1 MQSISI
7 VRLNMWTYFIILF
20 TVSFCALS
28 HGNRIRREEPD
39 LNPGN
44 WDSCKPNAQAPP
56 TRVPTKDR
64 VDALRTR
71 FATEGIQAYLIP
83 NEDAHQSE
91 YPSAY
96 DKRRGW
102 ISGFQGSAGFA
113 VVTDTKQA
121 LWTDGRYFLEA
132 EDTLDCHWIL
142 MREREIGVP
151 SMIEWLKSVLT
162 NGQTLGASPFLSSSS
177 SWKANEEALQA
188 AGIDMKAVSNELIDA
203 LWNNDRPA
211 QPNSPINAL
220 PIQFAGVSWENKVTN
235 MREQMAALGTDMM
248 VVTGLDETAWLFNL
262 RASDIDYNPFFLS
275 YAIVANDSVSLYL
288 LNHTQKLT
296 NAPTDDATSQTLAEH
311 LNTGADGTCLGRTG
325 MCVDVRE
332 YEPITVTRDVDNR
345 AQRATGVLI
354 GYACNQAIYAAIPN
368 KGKIVQMNTPIAT
381 TKTMKNSVEV
391 EGMKKSH
398 IRDAVALISFLE
410 RLEREVKEGK
420 EWTELSAAKAL
431 AESRYAQQ
439 HNRGLSFPSISSS
452 GSNGAIIHYTV
463 TNLTDKPISTSEIYL
478 LDSGGQ
484 YLDGT
489 TDVTRTFHFGTP
501 NDFEKEC
508 YTRVMMGHINLFLAK
523 FRKGVYGREIDAYAR
538 GPLWDVGLVYRHG
551 TGHGIGM
558 YLSVHEGPGRISLS
572 HALIA
577 SDHPLDVNQFFSD
590 EPGYYED
597 GKFGIRL
604 ENIVMVTNAST
615 KYHFP
620 GTEFLT
626 FEHVTLVPYAPN
638 LINYDLLDDKQIQY
652 LNDYNELVRS
662 KVGPELQRQGKTAAY
677 EWMRSKTERY
687 EKINPQTPNTEK
699 VRSSTV
705 TVSPVGLFVLIL
717 LSIFPVILHH

>member
-1 MQSISI
+1 
-7 VRLNMWTYFIILF
+7 
-20 TVSFCALS
+20 
-28 HGNRIRREEPD
+28 
-39 LNPGN
+39 
-44 WDSCKPNAQAPP
+44 
-56 TRVPTKDR
+56 
-64 VDALRTR
+64 
-71 FATEGIQAYLIP
+71 
-83 NEDAHQSE
+83 
-91 YPSAY
+91 
-96 DKRRGW
+96 
-102 ISGFQGSAGFA
+102 
-113 VVTDTKQA
+113 
-121 LWTDGRYFLEA
+121 
-132 EDTLDCHWIL
+132 

-248 VVTGLDETAWLFNL
+248 V
-262 RASDIDYNPFFLS
+262 
-275 YAIVANDSVSLYL
+275 
-288 LNHTQKLT
+288 
-296 NAPTDDATSQTLAEH
+296 
-311 LNTGADGTCLGRTG
+311 
-325 MCVDVRE
+325 RE

-410 RLEREVKEGK
+410 RLERE
-420 EWTELSAAKAL
+420 
-431 AESRYAQQ
+431 
-439 HNRGLSFPSISSS
+439 
-452 GSNGAIIHYTV
+452 
-463 TNLTDKPISTSEIYL
+463 
-478 LDSGGQ
+478 
-484 YLDGT
+484 
-489 TDVTRTFHFGTP
+489 
-501 NDFEKEC
+501 EC

-558 YLSVHEGPGRISLS
+558 YLSVHE
-572 HALIA
+572 
-577 SDHPLDVNQFFSD
+577 

-699 VRSSTV
+699 FSS
-705 TVSPVGLFVLIL
+705 P
-717 LSIFPVILHH
+717 